1 MRKSEGTPSGGK
13 RRKFGRGMGILL
25 AAVLVFNTLSLG
37 GLEVS
42 ASEIQEVSP
51 ECETGGGVSGGDH
64 VEDIGLCAH
73 HQEHTENCGY
83 GEEGSCAY
91 ECRLCP
97 IEDLTAALPRTVTED
112 NAEEVRAQLDNILA
126 LYRELTADEQEQI
139 DISCCLELQEALDK
153 ANASALVAEGTPD
166 LELFGQKVRDGDSGN
181 GWSYANGVLTLDN
194 FHSDN
199 SSENFIHI
207 TNASLEFILY
217 LRGDNSVK
225 TSGTLFYGNAF
236 GSTTITGDQ
245 GATLSLNG
253 QNWNDRNAIIRNVN
267 VDVTTQGMIFLSYNM
282 VIDNATV
289 NINMNGSNGYI
300 YTTHGGLTVQNGSNV
315 TISNLSGAA
324 DYCVATNGIEI
335 TDSIL
340 NITNPS
346 GFGVYVTEI
355 SSNVPEHKAVIT
367 NSTISANVLI
377 AGIHCEDEAS
387 ITNSQ
392 VTNSGQFLIRSKK
405 AITVDG
411 SSTMKGI
418 TYEYFNSS
426 TGTAYL
432 VYGDSTLAA
441 DLTVAADS
449 SFVIPEGATLMI
461 PAGVALT
468 NNGTMYIHDKA
479 SLTGAGP
486 LAGDGDFLIDV
497 CEDMITGTEGLTYTG
512 TDYTDQIKLEGTITL
527 CGVEFTADTE
537 GWMRSIQPEVVKN
550 AGDYTVTFTKNDE
563 SISKAFTVAEC
574 PHTGLEYK
582 PLADNKHGGTCPV
595 CGEEVSEEHT
605 WVDDTCPV
613 CNSKAV
619 AKVETSDGTIVYL
632 SESDFI
638 NVFDDRKYNNVTV
651 TLLSDIQPGSIDMGD
666 IQARVHIFNTCILDL
681 AGHTITSSDTAIY
694 VWPTGNLTI
703 KDSSSGKTGQV
714 VSTGGT
720 AILTQTGMV
729 SLIGGTYTGNSAI
742 DGKNSSTNVS
752 SLLANYG
759 TQTTPHY
766 AYFDAQ
772 GNPIALEENQRELTG
787 TVTVKECEHTGVSST
802 PNNDGTHSINCPYCG
817 YTEAAE
823 NCSYGT
829 EYRHDDTYH
838 WQTCTVC
845 GYENKEAHSWEFVY
859 DQTGNVTENFWECF
873 DCGRTKDH
881 LTLTITV
888 PTGLTYGN
896 TEGKKVT
903 YTLSPESMCDEV
915 KWYFTDDG
923 LPELADGVLPAGL
936 PVGDHWFRV
945 EGVMEDGTF
954 VFSGSD
960 KVTISPASLTAEMV
974 EPIASMTYSGAEQ
987 KPAITVKQGDTVLT
1001 EGTDYDVTYN
1011 TADFT
1016 NAGTITVT
1024 ITGKGNYTGTVEKTY
1039 TIEKALLAITASNQ
1053 TITYGG
1059 SITQGTGDVNAAGL
1073 CSGDR
1078 LDGITLTASTANVPG
1093 GTIIPSAAAI
1103 KNSSGEDVTGNY
1115 AITYQTGVLTIGRAE
1130 GTLTVPETSI
1140 SKNFWDGEFSLNCS
1154 TNGDGAI
1161 SYTVSDS
1168 RDVTGASTGD
1178 TSIITVTPDGK
1189 VQIKGAGSA
1198 EITVSLAEG
1207 TNHTGGAEETVTV
1220 MVAKAAAPAIINET
1234 RNYTYTTGSKGT
1246 VTIEV
1251 AEKLPDDR
1259 GETEYT
1265 VATADDNGI
1274 LSNVSVDENGR
1285 LVYTVVG
1292 NKSIGDTAEV
1302 TVTAR
1307 MANYESA
1314 DFNVQIELTA
1324 RKTVELQPG
1333 SSISVNGGNIPTYG
1347 LSLSD
1352 LTWDSVVFVELGTD
1366 TIVEGTLAWKDGSI
1380 IPEAGTTETEWI
1392 FTPEDNDE
1400 YIELTG
1406 TVKITV
1412 AKARPET
1419 ETPETEAITYNPSVT
1434 LDGVGLKGG
1443 SAAWTVGGSRVS
1455 VAGTWSWQSAGTVP
1469 TVDNSGYTAVF
1480 TPADTKNYETV
1491 TGTVSVTV
1499 AKAVPYIA
1507 VLPTAAGI
1515 TYGDTLSASALSGG
1529 TIQYGNGAG
1538 QAGSAGTFIWKE
1550 PDLKPTVADS
1560 DKTEYTVIFT
1570 PFDAA
1575 NYEAAEC
1582 KVTLAVQKAE
1592 NAPNMPGGAMT
1603 ATTGIQL
1610 ALADVS
1616 LAAYNGW
1623 EWENAQAALP
1633 SAAGEVVAAVARYIG
1648 EDKDNYENVTR
1659 EITVTM
1665 VEDTHVTIIPDKE
1678 NDTRVV
1684 LYAGIREIPQAL
1696 ADAGFDT
1703 EEKIL
1708 KAMSRVVLQS
1718 NGYTEGNMVTYDI
1731 ELQFTA
1737 DGGKTWVTATEENFS
1752 FGGLTITIPYLEGT
1766 SQNGYEFRVVH
1777 MFTHAMND
1785 HKPGETEAPAVT
1797 NTADGI
1803 RFTIDGLSPVT
1814 IAWKAAGAASDTPGT
1829 GNNGEDN
1836 SGTTDPDN
1844 DNPGTTDYS
1853 SANAVTVNQQT
1864 DSVYAPK
1871 TGDDRH
1877 LCLYILLLIAS
1888 GVGTVVAVMAA
1899 KEKKA
1904 LHFGRGSL

>member
-25 AAVLVFNTLSLG
+25 AAVLVFNMLSLG

-126 LYRELTADEQEQI
+126 LYRELTEDQQEQL
-139 DISCCLELQEALDK
+139 DLTLCYELQDQLNVNIPSLISDPVDYRICDADGKNWRTESCDTYTEVTSDTTTWNSGWYVVSGPVTISSRVTVSGDVHLILTDDCVLD
-153 ANASALVAEGTPD
+153 AQQGITVNSGNSLTIYAQSGGTGSLTATASGGAAGIGGSATSLYSGQDGGTITINGGNITATNSGRGAGIGSGNNASDVTVMIHGGTVNATGGDYNPGIGGTKGGTITITGGTVTTSYGSLGKDFSGTPTIIGGTVNGVSYNIAYQVTFVTSD
-166 LELFGQKVRDGDSGN
+166 QNVSLPVQAVTDSGVVIRPDDIDGYQLSYFEDSSYTKPFDFDMVITQDITIYVKCVEDQNYIASVILEGEDEKKFTLLDSLLNTIKEGNCGTIKLLADIELTQTLNFSAGTSFTLNLN
-181 GWSYANGVLTLDN
+181 GHTICNPNGAAIFLNGANLIISGSGNVQSTVNTVQLSAGTLTLKGGTFSSGGEDN
-194 FHSDN
+194 LGVY
-199 SSENFIHI
+199 
-207 TNASLEFILY
+207 AY
-217 LRGDNSVK
+217 
-225 TSGTLFYGNAF
+225 SGTLHVTGPEVTVDRLGVTINA
-236 GSTTITGDQ
+236 Q
-245 GATLSLNG
+245 
-253 QNWNDRNAIIRNVN
+253 
-267 VDVTTQGMIFLSYNM
+267 IFLS
-282 VIDNATV
+282 
-289 NINMNGSNGYI
+289 
-300 YTTHGGLTVQNGSNV
+300 
-315 TISNLSGAA
+315 
-324 DYCVATNGIEI
+324 
-335 TDSIL
+335 
-340 NITNPS
+340 
-346 GFGVYVTEI
+346 
-355 SSNVPEHKAVIT
+355 
-367 NSTISANVLI
+367 
-377 AGIHCEDEAS
+377 AG
-387 ITNSQ
+387 
-392 VTNSGQFLIRSKK
+392 
-405 AITVDG
+405 
-411 SSTMKGI
+411 
-418 TYEYFNSS
+418 
-426 TGTAYL
+426 
-432 VYGDSTLAA
+432 
-441 DLTVAADS
+441 
-449 SFVIPEGATLMI
+449 
-461 PAGVALT
+461 
-468 NNGTMYIHDKA
+468 
-479 SLTGAGP
+479 
-486 LAGDGDFLIDV
+486 
-497 CEDMITGTEGLTYTG
+497 TYTG
-512 TDYTDQIKLEGTITL
+512 TPAIMARGSSATLGGLLNSGYAYYGVDGKPLVLEGL
-527 CGVEFTADTE
+527 GEYDGNLVA
-537 GWMRSIQPEVVKN
+537 
-550 AGDYTVTFTKNDE
+550 TVLTGP
-563 SISKAFTVAEC
+563 ATVQEC
-574 PHTGLEYK
+574 THPDGLK
-582 PLADNKHGGTCPV
+582 DNGNGTHGGDC
-595 CGEEVSEEHT
+595 S
-605 WVDDTCPV
+605 
-613 CNSKAV
+613 
-619 AKVETSDGTIVYL
+619 
-632 SESDFI
+632 
-638 NVFDDRKYNNVTV
+638 
-651 TLLSDIQPGSIDMGD
+651 
-666 IQARVHIFNTCILDL
+666 
-681 AGHTITSSDTAIY
+681 
-694 VWPTGNLTI
+694 
-703 KDSSSGKTGQV
+703 
-714 VSTGGT
+714 
-720 AILTQTGMV
+720 
-729 SLIGGTYTGNSAI
+729 
-742 DGKNSSTNVS
+742 
-752 SLLANYG
+752 
-759 TQTTPHY
+759 
-766 AYFDAQ
+766 
-772 GNPIALEENQRELTG
+772 
-787 TVTVKECEHTGVSST
+787 
-802 PNNDGTHSINCPYCG
+802 YCG

-903 YTLSPESMCDEV
+903 YTLSLDSMCDEV

-1039 TIEKALLAITASNQ
+1039 TIEKALLTITASNQ

-1140 SKNFWDGEFSLNCS
+1140 SKNFGDGEFSLNCS

-1560 DKTEYTVIFT
+1560 DRTEYTVIFT

-1836 SGTTDPDN
+1836 SGTIDPDN